1 MKIADVAKY
10 YMENPFTER
19 TVAEKLFL
27 NVVNGMNGNYQHDI
41 ITRCVKQPRIAK
53 ETTAD
58 IEETLSAL
66 FFEAGIGFDRITVL
80 VTKPTE
86 TNNYHSYSAVVE
98 NTGKIKERNNA

>member
-1 MKIADVAKY
+1 MKIADVARY

-27 NVVNGMNGNYQHDI
+27 NVVNGMNGKYQHDI
-41 ITRCVKQPRIAK
+41 ITRCVKQPRESK

-66 FFEAGIGFDRITVL
+66 FFDAGIKFDRITVL
-80 VTKPTE
+80 LTKPTE
-86 TNNYHSYSAVVE
+86 TNKYYSYSAVVE
-98 NTGKIKERNNA
+98 NTGKFEYA